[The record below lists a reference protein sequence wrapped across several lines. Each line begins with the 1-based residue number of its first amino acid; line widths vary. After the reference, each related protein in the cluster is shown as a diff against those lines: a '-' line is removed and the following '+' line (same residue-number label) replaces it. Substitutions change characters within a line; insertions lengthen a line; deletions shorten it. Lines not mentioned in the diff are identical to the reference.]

1 MTLWSGVSASNG
13 CGTVRE
19 TDTNERATGSPH
31 ANPPD
36 KVFPSSAN
44 SPRQRPLPHAR
55 YPSLPLDGS
64 MAPKSLIYKHSS
76 FDLLTVPPALPTLES
91 GL

>member
-1 MTLWSGVSASNG
+1 MQCTTWKLGPISVYR
-13 CGTVRE
+13 TRL
-19 TDTNERATGSPH
+19 GSPRVRSERLSH
-31 ANPPD
+31 RMED
-36 KVFPSSAN
+36 V
-44 SPRQRPLPHAR
+44 PRFEAR
-55 YPSLPLDGS
+55 ASELSPLDGS